1 MTPPPPSLP
10 DEVLEEIFL
19 RLPPDEPA
27 CLVRSSLASKLWL
40 GLLSSPA
47 FLGRY
52 REFHGAPPMLGFL
65 HTWLEGCG
73 PEEKYPVPHFT
84 PTTKFAA
91 RIPHVND
98 RVHLNYA
105 AWDCR
110 HGRVLLGDD
119 NPVPMVLVVWDPLTG
134 CRREMNLPDVVYNN
148 YGAAVLCAATGCD
161 HRAYHAAPFQVVFV
175 GLNLTEEGECVAH
188 AWLSLPETGDWSKSC
203 PGFDQWGEP
212 CPRLTLPA
220 DAFIEPMPP
229 VLVKEALHFMLE
241 YDDDDSVAILKYDL
255 SSNSLSLID
264 APIMGSDVAGATM
277 LMAMSDGS
285 LGYALV
291 DGLMLYL
298 WSGQMGSSRAAPWS
312 LCTNINLG
320 KLLPIQNHKKRLR
333 LVGSVEASDIV
344 FVTTDLGIYEINVKS
359 QQWKRLWKREKFCA
373 LIPFMS
379 FYNPQERVILS
390 QTAHSQGMVK

>member
-1 MTPPPPSLP
+1 M
-10 DEVLEEIFL
+10 
-19 RLPPDEPA
+19 A
-27 CLVRSSLASKLWL
+27 
-40 GLLSSPA
+40 
-47 FLGRY
+47 
-52 REFHGAPPMLGFL
+52 
-65 HTWLEGCG
+65 
-73 PEEKYPVPHFT
+73 
-84 PTTKFAA
+84 
-91 RIPHVND
+91 
-98 RVHLNYA
+98 
-105 AWDCR
+105 
-110 HGRVLLGDD
+110 
-119 NPVPMVLVVWDPLTG
+119 LVVWDPMTG

-161 HRAYHAAPFQVVFV
+161 HRACHAAPFQVVFV

-188 AWLSLPETGDWSKSC
+188 AWLSLPETSDWSK
-203 PGFDQWGEP
+203 P
-212 CPRLTLPA
+212 CLGLHLAA

-277 LMAMSDGS
+277 LMAMTDGS

-291 DGLMLYL
+291 VGLMLYL
-298 WSGQMGSSRAAPWS
+298 WSRQMDSSRVAPWGP
-312 LCTNINLG
+312 CTNINLG

-333 LVGSVEASDIV
+333 LVGSGEASDIV

-359 QQWKRLWKREKFCA
+359 QQWKSLWKREKFCA

-379 FYNPQERVILS
+379 FYNPQERAILS

>member
-1 MTPPPPSLP
+1 MTPPPAAAPSLP
-10 DEVLEEIFL
+10 DEILEEIFL

-27 CLVRSSLASKLWL
+27 CLVRSSLANKLWL

-65 HTWLEGCG
+65 HTWLEGCE

-84 PTTKFAA
+84 STTNSPRAF
-91 RIPHVND
+91 
-98 RVHLNYA
+98 LMSTT
-105 AWDCR
+105 
-110 HGRVLLGDD
+110 G
-119 NPVPMVLVVWDPLTG
+119 PVPMALVVWDPMTG

-161 HRAYHAAPFQVVFV
+161 HRACHAAPFQVVFV

-188 AWLSLPETGDWSKSC
+188 AWLSLPETSDWSK
-203 PGFDQWGEP
+203 P
-212 CPRLTLPA
+212 CLGLHLAA

-277 LMAMSDGS
+277 LMAMTDGS
-285 LGYALV
+285 LGKG
-291 DGLMLYL
+291 D
-298 WSGQMGSSRAAPWS
+298 
-312 LCTNINLG
+312 
-320 KLLPIQNHKKRLR
+320 
-333 LVGSVEASDIV
+333 
-344 FVTTDLGIYEINVKS
+344 S
-359 QQWKRLWKREKFCA
+359 QSNGTLTR
-373 LIPFMS
+373 
-379 FYNPQERVILS
+379 
-390 QTAHSQGMVK
+390 